1 MNTADKEAVN
11 FTAESTEFHEQFGYI
26 HKLMSEVLFGRS
38 VVIHAAKMATYRH
51 IRIPTNI

>member
-1 MNTADKEAVN
+1 MNTADKEDVN

-38 VVIHAAKMATYRH
+38 VVIRAAKMATYRH